1 MDESDMRAGNA
12 YHRVLFYAK
21 VSTRDTYGASVD
33 SWPAI
38 TITTRGE
45 IRYFGGSKTLS
56 SEEKFYSKSMELT
69 VRYRSSI
76 VETMKVKIDGGTD
89 FYVITYIE
97 PIRRNEDLRITLEK
111 ENA

>member
-1 MDESDMRAGNA
+1 MRAGNA
-12 YHRVLFYAK
+12 YHRIKFYAK

-33 SWPAI
+33 SWPTV
-38 TITTRGE
+38 TISTRGE
-45 IRYFGGSKTLS
+45 IRYIGGNKTLS

-69 VRYRSSI
+69 VRYRSAI
-76 VETMKVKIDGGTD
+76 VETMKVKIDEGTG

-97 PIRRNEDLRITLEK
+97 PVRRNEDLRITLEK